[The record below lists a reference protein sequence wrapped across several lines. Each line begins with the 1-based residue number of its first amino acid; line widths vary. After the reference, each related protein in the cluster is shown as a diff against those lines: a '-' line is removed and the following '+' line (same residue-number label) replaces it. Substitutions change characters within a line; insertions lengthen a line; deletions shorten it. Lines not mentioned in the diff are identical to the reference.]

1 MHTRQS
7 TRRHGAP
14 EVLLG
19 TVTWSMLL
27 VLLLAAVSLPELGG
41 WPNWLWTFGR

>member
-1 MHTRQS
+1 MTTRRR

-19 TVTWSMLL
+19 TVTWMILGVIL
-27 VLLLAAVSLPELGG
+27 VAAVSFPELGG